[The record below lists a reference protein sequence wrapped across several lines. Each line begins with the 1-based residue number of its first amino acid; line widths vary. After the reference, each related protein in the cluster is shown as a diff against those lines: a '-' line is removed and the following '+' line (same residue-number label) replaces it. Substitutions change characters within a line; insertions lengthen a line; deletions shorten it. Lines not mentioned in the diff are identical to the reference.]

1 MNNTEI
7 IPEEILEKIMTGVAI
22 AGTAKS
28 LGKEAILK
36 ANEGNFEEARNL
48 FLEAKKQFVE
58 VHDCHF
64 DFIQKEASGERVIRR
79 YSISSHRSHFM
90 VCLRQQDSLLGIPCC
105 LGRGMWHRAQFL
117 PLPYSRPERR
127 GYREARCGSSR
138 R

>member
-64 DFIQKEASGERVIRR
+64 DFIQKEASGERVDL
-79 YSISSHRSHFM
+79 
-90 VCLRQQDSLLGIPCC
+90 CLLLIHMEDHIMTTSL
-105 LGRGMWHRAQFL
+105 FL
-117 PLPYSRPERR
+117 DTLEDQINLIERIHKI
-127 GYREARCGSSR
+127 EAKIF
-138 R
+138 